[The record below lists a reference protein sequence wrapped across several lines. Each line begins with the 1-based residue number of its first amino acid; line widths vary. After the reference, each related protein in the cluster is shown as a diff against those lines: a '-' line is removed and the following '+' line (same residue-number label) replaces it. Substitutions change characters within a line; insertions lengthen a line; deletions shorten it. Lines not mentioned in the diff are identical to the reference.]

1 MTWSS
6 WDPINL
12 TTQGT
17 KLQGVSMADPV
28 PRLSLLPMSALIVS
42 TPLMLSVIVISVG
55 GNVMVLMSYKRGC
68 LLVDAH
74 SLYLLNLAVS
84 DLLISVVCM
93 PLHLVSTLFSSGWPL
108 GPVLCKI
115 YTAVQL
121 TLLNVT
127 TFVLVL
133 VALNGLVQVNVGLRS
148 TAIEAKRKAYILLA
162 ACWFLAIVIHVPETV
177 VRGAVCGYSLVPEN
191 VCKPEFFQSTGH
203 VLFLQVWDF
212 FLPVLVLSVVNT
224 KLYFRLKRLSLDM
237 LAYSTTWQTRQ
248 ETKYKMRRTRGFGF
262 LADVQINFTPKGDFN
277 NSAAVT
283 FHSSNEFTVGKNFEN
298 PGTSE
303 KQSGDHAQKDPANS
317 VRKTSLWAAST
328 SAVFLSRKI
337 VNLAKWPGKV
347 PSGQCKR
354 GKSPRVGRVK
364 DECSPTM
371 DMSGVIVEGMPA
383 ISSSDA
389 HRASDQEEDSKR
401 ADSQEPRNRQLSLD
415 RPRRFKRVAAILFT
429 LVLILVMCWLPYSVA
444 FLVSSVCHDC
454 VHPVL
459 YGALLWVL
467 YFKSCINPFLYAYN
481 TITFRN
487 TFRRLLARVFPTKRF
502 RRIPTDRVSNE
513 RASILN

>member
-42 TPLMLSVIVISVG
+42 TPLMLSVIIISVG

-162 ACWFLAIVIHVPETV
+162 ACWFLAIVIHVPETI
-177 VRGAVCGYSLVPEN
+177 VRGAVWG
-191 VCKPEFFQSTGH
+191 
-203 VLFLQVWDF
+203 
-212 FLPVLVLSVVNT
+212 
-224 KLYFRLKRLSLDM
+224 LSL
-237 LAYSTTWQTRQ
+237 
-248 ETKYKMRRTRGFGF
+248 
-262 LADVQINFTPKGDFN
+262 I
-277 NSAAVT
+277 
-283 FHSSNEFTVGKNFEN
+283 H
-298 PGTSE
+298 
-303 KQSGDHAQKDPANS
+303 
-317 VRKTSLWAAST
+317 
-328 SAVFLSRKI
+328 I
-337 VNLAKWPGKV
+337 
-347 PSGQCKR
+347 
-354 GKSPRVGRVK
+354 
-364 DECSPTM
+364 
-371 DMSGVIVEGMPA
+371 
-383 ISSSDA
+383 
-389 HRASDQEEDSKR
+389 
-401 ADSQEPRNRQLSLD
+401 
-415 RPRRFKRVAAILFT
+415 
-429 LVLILVMCWLPYSVA
+429 
-444 FLVSSVCHDC
+444 
-454 VHPVL
+454 
-459 YGALLWVL
+459 
-467 YFKSCINPFLYAYN
+467 
-481 TITFRN
+481 
-487 TFRRLLARVFPTKRF
+487 
-502 RRIPTDRVSNE
+502 
-513 RASILN
+513 